1 MMDKP
6 DPRVGIVMITHNRS
20 DEVLHS
26 LDRLTR
32 LPERP
37 RIVVVVNGS
46 TDETAAA
53 VADRFPEV
61 VIIRLEE
68 NLGAAGRN
76 LGVERLDSPFVAFP
90 DDDTWWEP
98 GSLRRAADLLEAH
111 PRVAILAGR
120 VQVGSRE
127 AAVYRELQNSPLPS
141 EPGLPGYPLIGFL
154 AGASVIRRAALLK
167 AGGYDPRFFIGGEE
181 EVLALDLIARGWRI
195 RYVPELV
202 VHHAPSP
209 RRDVHVRNWYSV
221 RNTLWAAWLR
231 RPWPGAL
238 RRTFAIGRT
247 ALRDRGARKGPAA
260 ALAGLPWVLRER
272 RAIPLEVERQIRLV
286 ERPRKRASDRVY
298 PEPRS
303 PHPEPAARARA

>member
-1 MMDKP
+1 MDNP

-26 LDRLTR
+26 LGRLTR

-37 RIVVVVNGS
+37 RIVVVDNGS
-46 TDETAAA
+46 TDGTSAA
-53 VADRFPEV
+53 VVERFPEV
-61 VIIRLEE
+61 VVVRLEE

-76 LGVERLDSPFVAFP
+76 LGVERLDTPFVAFS

-111 PRVAILAGR
+111 PRVAILTGR
-120 VQVGSRE
+120 ILVGSRE
-127 AAVYRELQNSPLPS
+127 ASIWRELQDSPLPS
-141 EPGLPGYPLIGFL
+141 EPGLPGYPLVGFL
-154 AGASVIRRAALLK
+154 AGASVIRRSAFRE

-181 EVLALDLIARGWRI
+181 EVLALDVIARGWCI

-209 RRDVHVRNWYSV
+209 RRDVQVRNWYAV
-221 RNTLWAAWLR
+221 RNALWAAWLR

-238 RRTFAIGRT
+238 RRTSAIART
-247 ALRDRGARKGPAA
+247 MFHDRGVRKGLAA

-272 RAIPLEVERQIRLV
+272 RVVPPEVERRIRLL
-286 ERPRKRASDRVY
+286 EGPRRPSPDRVHR
-298 PEPRS
+298 ESRG